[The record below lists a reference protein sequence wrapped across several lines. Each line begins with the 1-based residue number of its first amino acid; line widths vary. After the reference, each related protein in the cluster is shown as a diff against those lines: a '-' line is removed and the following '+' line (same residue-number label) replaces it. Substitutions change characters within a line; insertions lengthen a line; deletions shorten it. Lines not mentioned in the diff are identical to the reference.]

1 MFLTRGNHL
10 KTSRTRD
17 RPSQAKIPWVS
28 VSPAKNLDPPLP
40 EEGIVEKK
48 LPHAGLV
55 LPWTRNQVERVDW
68 RIWGLEGGRAR
79 KGRAEHGVVRM
90 SELLGERECVI

>member
-17 RPSQAKIPWVS
+17 RPSQAKIPCVS

-40 EEGIVEKK
+40 REGIVEKK
-48 LPHAGLV
+48 LPHVGLI
-55 LPWTRNQVERVDW
+55 LPWSWNQVEREDL
-68 RIWGLEGGRAR
+68 GLRVWVRGEGEGARAR
-79 KGRAEHGVVRM
+79 AGSGEGEGVG
-90 SELLGERECVI
+90 GEEKRE